1 MCFGR
6 STFLDVTSY
15 NQNSLITQ
23 ESKMLYEDDDD
34 IFMGSPRSKFFDILF
49 NANKD
54 LVKTKLLHIIDKYNA
69 MEILL
74 ERELGEDVDN
84 AIANVIM
91 NESDAIHHR
100 NNDFFIATV
109 GEILTQNE

>member
-1 MCFGR
+1 
-6 STFLDVTSY
+6 
-15 NQNSLITQ
+15 
-23 ESKMLYEDDDD
+23 MLYEDEDD
-34 IFMGSPRSKFFDILF
+34 IFMGSPKSKFFDILF

-54 LVKTKLLHIIDKYNA
+54 LVKEKLLQIIERYNA

-74 ERELGEDVDN
+74 EKNIGVENLN
-84 AIANVIM
+84 ASIDTVIL
-91 NESDAIHHR
+91 EEADEVFGR

>member
-1 MCFGR
+1 
-6 STFLDVTSY
+6 
-15 NQNSLITQ
+15 
-23 ESKMLYEDDDD
+23 MLYEDEDD
-34 IFMGSPRSKFFDILF
+34 IFMGSPKSKFFDILF

-54 LVKTKLLHIIDKYNA
+54 LVKEKLLQIIERYNA

-74 ERELGEDVDN
+74 EQTIGVENLN
-84 AIANVIM
+84 ASIDTVIL
-91 NESDAIHHR
+91 EEADEIFGR

>member
-1 MCFGR
+1 
-6 STFLDVTSY
+6 
-15 NQNSLITQ
+15 
-23 ESKMLYEDDDD
+23 MLYEDEDD
-34 IFMGSPRSKFFDILF
+34 IFMGSPKSKFFDILF

-54 LVKTKLLHIIDKYNA
+54 LVKEKLLQIIERYNA

-74 ERELGEDVDN
+74 EQTIGVENLN
-84 AIANVIM
+84 ASIDTVIL
-91 NESDAIHHR
+91 EEADEVFGR

>member
-1 MCFGR
+1 
-6 STFLDVTSY
+6 
-15 NQNSLITQ
+15 
-23 ESKMLYEDDDD
+23 MLYEDEDD
-34 IFMGSPRSKFFDILF
+34 IFMGSPKSKFFDILF

-54 LVKTKLLHIIDKYNA
+54 LVKEKLLDIVERYNA

-74 ERELGEDVDN
+74 EEHLGEQASHALHSVLLERAD
-84 AIANVIM
+84 
-91 NESDAIHHR
+91 EIHER